1 MKISIK
7 LFDSCVEK
15 KVSIKLFE
23 SFVSSYLFCNE
34 TDIGTVV
41 VVWSSGMEQ
50 PPTQIP
56 RWSQRM
62 CKSSHPLSGTVV
74 RQTDSDVTIGQCV
87 VSDRN
92 LARTGLIR
100 HET

>member
-50 PPTQIP
+50 
-56 RWSQRM
+56 WY
-62 CKSSHPLSGTVV
+62 GAAAD
-74 RQTDSDVTIGQCV
+74 TDSSLVTTHV
-87 VSDRN
+87 
-92 LARTGLIR
+92 
-100 HET
+100 